1 MGQTVSTDYPG
12 ATAPVGSITGVG
24 VGALVREIGM
34 AMIPVHL
41 KHSYESIMQ
50 IVETAMRLRQFDEAP
65 YNNHLI
71 MLIAILRNVQLQP
84 AVSEPSGQF
93 RRDSVGIPGT
103 QDVPEQGHS
112 VAEIVDHTAIARFE
126 RDNTFGR
133 YATNAYAAS
142 WKLST
147 SDVAN
152 SMGVDSE
159 DVLFSWFNDDS
170 DEHCP
175 KFMVLLDHDE
185 TSVVLVV
192 RGTFS
197 FKDVLMD
204 VVCEDA
210 EFLDGFAHKGFLTG
224 SRKVMD
230 KCSDILEK
238 ALIENFGYQLVV
250 CGHSMGGSVAV
261 MITLE
266 LLRTNRYSI
275 LPPGISVRCVALGS
289 APVYRTEGDLAMQ
302 YLEKI
307 HIYINDKD
315 VVPRLSLG
323 SVAKL
328 LAMLREVDG
337 LGLSL
342 DEQLGLVMWREDEA
356 TVLNRERVSRA
367 VKEVQQ
373 NRFPYLEHPG
383 QLTMLTSRGS
393 SVEVK
398 GESVEGARD
407 IAANME
413 IHETMITDHIHTV
426 YRNTLN
432 KSVFN

>member
-1 MGQTVSTDYPG
+1 MGSTVSTEYPG
-12 ATAPVGSITGVG
+12 TDPISSMTGVG

-50 IVETAMRLRQFDEAP
+50 IVETVVKLRQFDQAP
-65 YNNHLI
+65 YNNYLI
-71 MLIAILRNVQLQP
+71 LLVALLRNAQLQP
-84 AVSEPSGQF
+84 VAVEPLVQF
-93 RRDSVGIPGT
+93 RREELE
-103 QDVPEQGHS
+103 DVNFQGFLGQ
-112 VAEIVDHTAIARFE
+112 VEEEDGPDLRAQARFE
-126 RDNTFGR
+126 RDRTFAR
-133 YATNAYAAS
+133 YATNIYLAS
-142 WKLST
+142 WRLSNT
-147 SDVAN
+147 EVAN
-152 SMGVDSE
+152 KMEVDAE

-170 DEHCP
+170 EEHCP
-175 KFMVLLDHDE
+175 KFMVLLDHDHA
-185 TSVVLVV
+185 SVVLVV

-197 FKDVLMD
+197 FNDVILD

-210 EFLDGFAHKGFLTG
+210 EFLDGFAHKGFLEG
-224 SRKVMD
+224 SRKVLD
-230 KCSDILEK
+230 KCSTVLEN
-238 ALIENFGYQLVV
+238 ALIDNFGYQLVV
-250 CGHSMGGSVAV
+250 CGHSMGGSVAA

-266 LLRTNRYSI
+266 LLRSNRYQI
-275 LPPGISVRCVALGS
+275 LPPGISVRCVSLGS
-289 APVYRTEGDLAMQ
+289 APVYRTEGDLSAQ

-307 HIYINDKD
+307 EVYINDKD

-342 DEQLGLVMWREDEA
+342 DEQLGVVMWRDDDA
-356 TVLNRERVSRA
+356 TLLNRERVRRA
-367 VKEVQQ
+367 LREVRQD
-373 NRFPYLEHPG
+373 RFLFLQHPG
-383 QLTMLTSRGS
+383 QVTRLTSKGT

-398 GESVEGARD
+398 GEGVEGARD

-426 YRNTLN
+426 YRDTFN
-432 KSVFN
+432 KRVFQ